1 MGAFANWY
9 RQARQEAIAAGIATA
24 ELDWLMVHELQVTK
38 LALRLGEVEPTAAA
52 LTQLQTLWA
61 QRRDR
66 RTPVQY
72 LVGFTPWRDL
82 RLQVT
87 PAVLIPRPE
96 TELLIDICQSL
107 LQPPPGAPLAD
118 LGTGSGA
125 IALSLARTFPHHPI
139 HAVDLSA
146 AALTV
151 ARHNATL
158 NGLGDRLVWHQGSWL
173 APLGPWAGQFAAIVA
188 NPPYIPTAEITAL
201 APEVRDWEPRLA
213 LDGGPTGLDCLQHL
227 SATAPR
233 YLRPGGFWAVEV
245 MAGQGA
251 IVAQQLA
258 ATERYRDIQVHPDDN
273 GIDRFVTAYSSCP
286 VN

>member
-1 MGAFANWY
+1 MGAFADWY
-9 RQARQEAIAAGIATA
+9 RQARHEAIAAGIAPA
-24 ELDWLMVHELQVTK
+24 ELDWLLVQEWQVSK
-38 LALRLGEVEPTAAA
+38 LALRLGDVEPTAAA
-52 LTQLQTLWA
+52 LNRLQTLWA

-82 RLQVT
+82 KLRVT

-96 TELLIDICQSL
+96 TELLIDICQAL

-125 IALSLARTFPHHPI
+125 IALGLARAFPHNPI

-146 AALTV
+146 EALAV
-151 ARHNATL
+151 AQHNAAI
-158 NGLGDRLVWHQGSWL
+158 NGLGDRLIWHQGSWL
-173 APLGPWAGQFAAIVA
+173 APLTPWQGELAAIVA
-188 NPPYIPTAEITAL
+188 NPPYIPTAEIFAL
-201 APEVRDWEPRLA
+201 APEVRDWEPHLA

-227 SATAPR
+227 IATAPQ
-233 YLRPGGFWAVEV
+233 YLRPGGLWAVEV

-258 ATERYRDIQVHPDDN
+258 ATNRYRDIQIHPDDN
-273 GIDRFVTAYSSCP
+273 RIDRFVTAYRQP
-286 VN
+286 

>member
-1 MGAFANWY
+1 MGAFADWY
-9 RQARQEAIAAGIATA
+9 RQARQEAIAAGIAAA
-24 ELDWLMVHELQVTK
+24 ELDWLVVHELQVTK
-38 LALRLGEVEPTAAA
+38 LAVRLGDVEPTGAA
-52 LTQLQTLWA
+52 LNRLQSLWA

-96 TELLIDICQSL
+96 TELLIDLCQAL
-107 LQPPPGAPLAD
+107 IRPPPGAPLAD

-125 IALSLARTFPHHPI
+125 IALSLARAFPHNPI

-146 AALTV
+146 EALTL
-151 ARHNATL
+151 ARHNAAIH
-158 NGLGDRLVWHQGSWL
+158 GLGDRLVWHQGSWL
-173 APLGPWAGQFAAIVA
+173 TPLTPWQGQLAAIVA
-188 NPPYIPTAEITAL
+188 NPPYIPTAEILAL
-201 APEVRDWEPRLA
+201 APEVRDWEPHLA

-227 SATAPR
+227 VATAPS
-233 YLRPGGFWAVEV
+233 YLRPGGLWAVEV

-258 ATERYRDIQVHPDDN
+258 ATEHYRDIQIHRDDN
-273 GIDRFVTAYSSCP
+273 DIDRFVTAYRQP
-286 VN
+286 